1 MTTWVIEIWTVRR
14 PIAFALMF
22 FLAVVLALAAGNV
35 LSGPI
40 REQRDSDGQR
50 NLLRVHTAQIEDLQ
64 REQRRLRT
72 QMDELAPAAGK
83 GP

>member
-1 MTTWVIEIWTVRR
+1 MTTWVIEIWTMRR
-14 PIAFALMF
+14 PIAFALLF
-22 FLAVVLALAAGNV
+22 VVAVALALVAGNA

-40 REQRDSDGQR
+40 REHREQDGQR

-64 REQRRLRT
+64 REQRRLRA
-72 QMDELAPAAGK
+72 QMDELAPPAGK